1 MTISPQRG
9 PKAMARVR
17 RHGQVTPAVAG
28 DVLVSVSVGPADEA
42 IAVWAAPADRQALLA
57 HDGAVRPSPARPAAV
72 RVSTHGAGTDAVVAI
87 AALDM
92 AFFHA
97 QPLPGGRV
105 LMVAARGGT
114 AVVFD
119 AAGQPVHQGNLG
131 DGIEHVRTTPAGQV
145 WVGYFDEGVY
155 GNDPVAHHGI
165 VRFSDDLR
173 PAWTYPFDSGFG
185 PVDDCYALTIDG
197 EAAWS
202 CYYNSFSIVRLAGDA
217 VTGWHNRHVHGATTL
232 IVDRDVCAL
241 VGGYQTAPGR
251 TAVGR
256 LADGQFQ
263 PAGERLLS
271 LPDGQPLPPGTRFAS
286 RGPDL
291 HLFIDTTWYRL
302 SLDDLR

>member
-1 MTISPQRG
+1 
-9 PKAMARVR
+9 MAQVR
-17 RHGQVTPAVAG
+17 RHGQLKPAVPG
-28 DVLVSVSVGPADEA
+28 DVLVSVSVGPAGEA
-42 IAVWAAPADRQALLA
+42 ITVWATPADRQALLA
-57 HDGAVRPSPARPAAV
+57 RDGTARPTPARPVAA
-72 RVSTHGAGTDAVVAI
+72 RVCTHGADTDAVVAI
-87 AALDM
+87 TALGM
-92 AFFHA
+92 AFCQP

-119 AAGQPVHQGNLG
+119 ADGQPVHQGNLG

-165 VRFSDDLR
+165 VRFTDDLQ
-173 PAWTYPFDSGFG
+173 PDWTYPFDSGFG

-197 EAAWS
+197 ETAWS
-202 CYYNSFSIVRLAGDA
+202 CYYNSFSIVRLADEA
-217 VTGWHNRHVHGATTL
+217 VTGWHNHHVQGATTL

-241 VGGYQTAPGR
+241 VGGYKTAPGA
-251 TAVGR
+251 TVIGR
-256 LADGQFQ
+256 LADGQFE
-263 PAGERLLS
+263 PGGERLLT
-271 LPDGQPLPPGTRFAS
+271 LPDGQPLPPGTRLAS

-291 HLFIDTTWYRL
+291 HLFIGTTWYRL